1 MHPALP
7 SASSICSTLI
17 SSHNFYHPLLG
28 FSSSSS
34 SSSSASLLSSSL
46 LSSFQ
51 LFSPPLLR
59 FIIKPNSL
67 EPLHLLHNTAS
78 PPPTTFSSFSI
89 STFYFSTFSST
100 FAFSTFFSL
109 TPAELSIMLADPSV
123 CSMLTTNNSPF
134 SSPPSLFRCI
144 NRRSSPSHCTH
155 QLQQRHDKEIQKRL
169 NHKHCV
175 MNDH

>member
-17 SSHNFYHPLLG
+17 SSHNFYHRLLG
-28 FSSSSS
+28 FSS

-78 PPPTTFSSFSI
+78 PPPTTFSSFSV

-123 CSMLTTNNSPF
+123 ESAQCPPPPPTFRVHNHLKLIKKHKTSQELRML
-134 SSPPSLFRCI
+134 SSVTI
-144 NRRSSPSHCTH
+144 NCQETM
-155 QLQQRHDKEIQKRL
+155 I
-169 NHKHCV
+169 V
-175 MNDH
+175 MNPGSQLSVL